1 MLHNVLCTSGS
12 VTMPPGTLQTGLLLL
27 LSTGSC
33 HLQGLSSTGPVMCR
47 VCHLQGLSAGVCWK
61 DGECL
66 TDLDFADDIALFG
79 ESCDDLQNLAT
90 EVEMEACSIEQ
101 VQKKDDDHWSVSE

>member
-1 MLHNVLCTSGS
+1 
-12 VTMPPGTLQTGLLLL
+12 MPPGTLQTGLLLL
-27 LSTGSC
+27 LSTGS
-33 HLQGLSSTGPVMCR
+33 
-47 VCHLQGLSAGVCWK
+47 CHLQGLSAGVCWK